1 MSPAQFLADYWQ
13 KRPLLIRGA
22 MPNFSDLL
30 TPDELAGLAMQDGV
44 SARLVLERGGRRPWQ
59 LEHGPFSEERLTALP
74 KSHWSLLVSNVEQWL
89 ESGAL
94 ILDQFSFVPHWRADD
109 LMVSFA
115 PTGGSVGP
123 HVDSYDVFLLQGM
136 GSRRW
141 QIAEQGDRTLV
152 SGVDLKILKK
162 FQPEAEWVLEPGDM
176 LYLPPGVAHYGVA
189 SADCMTYSIGFR
201 APAQRDLLEDFYNL
215 PKNLMDLVTTDQMYG
230 DPDLALQSNPG
241 EITQSALVRV
251 EDILRAPLAHND
263 LLGRW
268 FGAHVTR
275 LPGASKEPSRR
286 RMPAESKLNDLLKS
300 DRKVWRS
307 DRSRF
312 AFFAPAGATI
322 YFYVDGDELAVPQ
335 ALKPLLEALC
345 ASRCNAGRALA
356 ATLPRGKS
364 REQALL
370 MLRQMLA
377 HGSLYM
383 G

>member
-22 MPNFSDLL
+22 IPNFSDLL
-30 TPDELAGLAMQDGV
+30 TPDELAGLAMQEGV

-59 LEHGPFSEERLTALP
+59 LEHGPFTEERLTGLP
-74 KSHWSLLVSNVEQWL
+74 KSHWSLLVSNVEHWL

-141 QIAEQGDRTLV
+141 QIAEKGDRTLL

-162 FQPEAEWVLEPGDM
+162 FQPEAEWVLESGDM

-189 SADCMTYSIGFR
+189 SADCLTYSVGFR
-201 APAQRDLLEDFYNL
+201 APGQRDLLEDFYNL
-215 PKNLMDLVTTDQMYG
+215 PKNLMDLVTTDQMYS
-230 DPDLALQSNPG
+230 DPDLAPQSNPG
-241 EITQSALVRV
+241 EINQSALVRV
-251 EDILRAPLAHND
+251 EDILRAPLAHKD

-275 LPGASKEPSRR
+275 LPRANKEPSRR
-286 RMPAESKLNDLLKS
+286 RMPAESKLIDLLKS
-300 DRKVWRS
+300 DRNVWRS

-322 YFYVDGDELAVPQ
+322 YFYVDGDELAVPK

-345 ASRCNAGRALA
+345 ASRCNAGRVLGA
-356 ATLPRGKS
+356 ALPRGKA
-364 REQALL
+364 REQAVL

-377 HGSLYM
+377 HGSLYL